1 MESLNSSKKI
11 EFSEDEIL
19 CPLYNVKGC
28 SKSYFNER
36 DYYNCQKHLKNYHKC
51 VFFNENELERLG
63 KKGEEL
69 KLRNQKR
76 NREPNHCYDN
86 VMVQDKKRRCFR
98 IPNNAFISI
107 EMFQDLQNIVVGGEE
122 EYKKKVEYLKKSY
135 KEEKLKVKELKKQI
149 TLTLSLM
156 RKFLC

>member
-1 MESLNSSKKI
+1 
-11 EFSEDEIL
+11 
-19 CPLYNVKGC
+19 
-28 SKSYFNER
+28 
-36 DYYNCQKHLKNYHKC
+36 